1 MTFLSC
7 TAALGDRRLQLL
19 KPSANRFMSRDEG
32 GYTRVAE
39 CSPFCVSFTSHF
51 HPWLPVQP
59 PKPFFELTL
68 PVTWAGEITPAT
80 DICTAS

>member
-39 CSPFCVSFTSHF
+39 CSPF
-51 HPWLPVQP
+51 
-59 PKPFFELTL
+59 
-68 PVTWAGEITPAT
+68 
-80 DICTAS
+80 